1 MIQSN
6 LLNSFDLLYKNHFD
20 VVIDN
25 LDFTRLYTNSILL
38 NSLSKEGTV
47 TLYANKDVINWVSSL
62 QKSQTL
68 SLKYTIYSNDV
79 SFKSVVYD
87 GNITV
92 NDVVFMS
99 TYIDDHHC
107 SYMDKYLTIDL
118 KFTTNDRRV
127 INS

>member
-1 MIQSN
+1 MIQPIS
-6 LLNSFDLLYKNHFD
+6 LNNFDLLYKNYFD
-20 VVIDN
+20 VIIDN
-25 LDFTRLYTNSILL
+25 LDFTRLYTNSISL

-68 SLKYTIYSNDV
+68 NLKYTIYSNDV
-79 SFKSVVYD
+79 SFKSIVYD

-92 NDVVFMS
+92 DDVVFMS
-99 TYIDDHHC
+99 AYVDDHSC
-107 SYMDKYLTIDL
+107 SNADKYLTIDL
-118 KFTTNDRRV
+118 KFTTNDRRA

>member
-1 MIQSN
+1 MIKSIS
-6 LLNSFDLLYKNHFD
+6 LNNFDLLYKNYFD
-20 VVIDN
+20 VIIDN

-47 TLYANKDVINWVSSL
+47 TLYANKDVIDWVSSL

-68 SLKYTIYSNDV
+68 SLKYTIYSNDI

-99 TYIDDHHC
+99 AYVDDHSC
-107 SYMDKYLTIDL
+107 SNADKYLTIDL
-118 KFTTNDRRV
+118 KFTTNDRHV